1 MMLRES
7 TEVKQDNPH
16 KTILRLKKV
25 KKPITKKQNQGKK
38 KTTNKQKYSTY
49 LCPVQGLKGR
59 EGDEGQVLGHTMMT
73 KKCPASMSHIFFSNA
88 KILKFW
94 FIAATS
100 GLVIGQN
107 CHSCLNQDLV
117 S

>member
-7 TEVKQDNPH
+7 TEVKQDNPR

-38 KTTNKQKYSTY
+38 KPPTNRNIAPISVQ
-49 LCPVQGLKGR
+49 VQGLKGR

-88 KILKFW
+88 KIFKF
-94 FIAATS
+94 
-100 GLVIGQN
+100 
-107 CHSCLNQDLV
+107 
-117 S
+117 